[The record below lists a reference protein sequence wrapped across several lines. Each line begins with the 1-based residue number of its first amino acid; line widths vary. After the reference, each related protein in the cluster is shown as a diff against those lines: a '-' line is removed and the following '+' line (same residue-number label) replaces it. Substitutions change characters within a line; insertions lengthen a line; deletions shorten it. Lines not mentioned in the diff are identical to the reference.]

1 VGDRLLCEVAQG
13 LINSIGAFG
22 KIGRL
27 VGDEFLIFM
36 SKNDTW
42 NPSEFAGLLYNAA
55 ARSSVNQGDISI
67 SRTVSIGYTVINE
80 ILDPEH
86 VVVNANSALRD
97 AKASGKK
104 RAKRFGGKLGC
115 EGYTTPSV
123 DELRLGLQR
132 NEVDYFLQPIFDL
145 GSSKCIGYEALLRW
159 TRKNGEI
166 LGPRHFLDKMTAAY
180 DDDTKP
186 PLAAAHRAAKWVA
199 VEQKKKISFNISAA
213 FLSKFINEGPGW
225 ISEIMG
231 GVPHEMVIFE
241 LVETIVDGDNTQMS
255 EAVSKLRDLG
265 ICIALDDFGIGH
277 STLHRLQSV
286 DVDYVKVDRHF
297 LEAARHSDRGKHML
311 QSIIDLIHTSG
322 AAAIVEG
329 IEDQCQLEMVRACGA
344 AFGQG
349 FFLGKPGPISAWD
362 VSDPDHPVL
371 VK

>member
-1 VGDRLLCEVAQG
+1 
-13 LINSIGAFG
+13 
-22 KIGRL
+22 
-27 VGDEFLIFM
+27 
-36 SKNDTW
+36 
-42 NPSEFAGLLYNAA
+42 
-55 ARSSVNQGDISI
+55 
-67 SRTVSIGYTVINE
+67 
-80 ILDPEH
+80 
-86 VVVNANSALRD
+86 
-97 AKASGKK
+97 
-104 RAKRFGGKLGC
+104 
-115 EGYTTPSV
+115 
-123 DELRLGLQR
+123 
-132 NEVDYFLQPIFDL
+132 
-145 GSSKCIGYEALLRW
+145 
-159 TRKNGEI
+159 
-166 LGPRHFLDKMTAAY
+166 
-180 DDDTKP
+180 
-186 PLAAAHRAAKWVA
+186 
-199 VEQKKKISFNISAA
+199 
-213 FLSKFINEGPGW
+213 
-225 ISEIMG
+225 MG